1 MNITLIVSSAHRLY
15 QLTLLLL
22 AVAVPSFSQSDKP
35 TVLLFIIDGL
45 QSDAARVAIANG
57 ATNMKFL
64 FENGVSVQEAYC
76 SSPSAI
82 AFLPDKS
89 RPWGTA
95 SPPNVAMHT
104 GTHVFESKE
113 MDDVFRAGQRV
124 GIKSVFSGSA
134 ENYKVLTSPNY
145 TYAVNHQ
152 DSLVVDFALDHFRKD
167 GARLLSIHVQELRSH
182 WTGPEDKLN
191 PGSGYQNALRTV
203 DRHLGRII
211 ETLKRHG
218 VWDSTYVIVSSDH
231 GMGMTGRSDHP
242 ASSLSSWTI
251 YMNFYGPGIK
261 RGKVIPYAETPD
273 IALLIARLLSL
284 PPLKGH
290 TNPGVSVEPRGTTGT
305 FLSNLFEGDT
315 SEVDHPKLIR
325 RYLES
330 KKWKPADDYAEYRAA
345 MLSLVKGLVRK

>member
-1 MNITLIVSSAHRLY
+1 MNITLNVPRAHRLC
-15 QLTLLLL
+15 QLALLLL
-22 AVAVPSFSQSDKP
+22 AATVPSYSQTDTP

-45 QSDAARVAIANG
+45 QTDAARVAMANG

-64 FENGVSVQEAYC
+64 SENGVSVEEAYC
-76 SSPSAI
+76 SSPSPI
-82 AFLPDKS
+82 VFLPDRS

-104 GTHVFESKE
+104 GTHLFESKE
-113 MDDVFRAGQRV
+113 MDDVFLAGQRV
-124 GIKSVFSGSA
+124 GIKSAFSGSA
-134 ENYKVLTSPNY
+134 ENYKILTSPNY

-152 DSLVVDFALDHFRKD
+152 DSLVVDFALDHFSKD

-191 PGSGYQNALRTV
+191 PDSRYQDALRTV

-218 VWDSTYVIVSSDH
+218 VWDSTYVIVASDH
-231 GMGMTGRSDHP
+231 GMGITSRSDHP

-261 RGKVIPYAETPD
+261 RGSTIPYAETPD
-273 IALLIARLLSL
+273 IALLIARFLNL

-290 TNPGVSVEPRGTTGT
+290 TNPGLTVEPRGTTGT
-305 FLSNLFEGDT
+305 FLSNLFEGNT
-315 SEVDHPKLIR
+315 SKVDHPKLIR

-330 KKWKPADDYAEYRAA
+330 TEWKPADDYAEYRAA
-345 MLSLVKGLVRK
+345 MLSLMKELVQK